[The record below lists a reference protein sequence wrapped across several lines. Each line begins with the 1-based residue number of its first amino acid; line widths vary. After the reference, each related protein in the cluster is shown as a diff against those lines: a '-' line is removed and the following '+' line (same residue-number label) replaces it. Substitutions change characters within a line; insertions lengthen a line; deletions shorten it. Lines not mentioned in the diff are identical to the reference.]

1 MTDKS
6 KLEYTLTMLKV
17 FDHILDILIEEAEN
31 ECYEKSFIEWF
42 KEMKE
47 DIKDWKEVVE

>member
-1 MTDKS
+1 
-6 KLEYTLTMLKV
+6 MLKV
-17 FDHILDILIEEAEN
+17 FDHILDILIENVEAEG
-31 ECYEKSFIEWF
+31 YKKSFIEWF